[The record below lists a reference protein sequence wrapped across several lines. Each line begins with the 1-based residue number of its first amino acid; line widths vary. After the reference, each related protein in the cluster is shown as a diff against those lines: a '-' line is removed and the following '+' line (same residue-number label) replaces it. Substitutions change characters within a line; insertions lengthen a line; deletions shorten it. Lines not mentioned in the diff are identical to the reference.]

1 MCSNFF
7 SAGTINYKCITET
20 FFQWTTNASLFRV
33 IGPETAK
40 PTQQP
45 TATAIIDYN
54 VAYLLHYLL
63 QLPLLRLVS
72 LLFLSPQSGPKK
84 LGHKLTAIILSNVS
98 RFTIFFTRR
107 FLCKFAVNWLLKIP
121 SILAYVATL
130 YLVKTLMSEN
140 KRLTMN
146 YEVV

>member
-1 MCSNFF
+1 MQVF
-7 SAGTINYKCITET
+7 SVLSALRRRSPHN
-20 FFQWTTNASLFRV
+20 SLL
-33 IGPETAK
+33 
-40 PTQQP
+40 QLQS
-45 TATAIIDYN
+45 YN
-54 VAYLLHYLL
+54 VAHYLL

-72 LLFLSPQSGPKK
+72 RLFLSPQSGPKK

-98 RFTIFFTRR
+98 RFTIFLAGR

-140 KRLTMN
+140 KGLTMN